1 MTFEEAIKLAET
13 EFELKPNTPNTRIVK
28 TGLTYN
34 GANGF
39 CVMLYDKGD
48 HTIIT
53 DIGETK
59 EVLDEVAYEE
69 WEALCLEN
77 GFEFNH
83 WHIEK
88 PFNSIEDLHSFISF
102 LDTVSDKFFDI
113 DN

>member
-1 MTFEEAIKLAET
+1 MTFEEAIKITEE
-13 EFELKPNTPNTRIVK
+13 EFELVARTERTRTVK

-53 DIGETK
+53 DSGETK
-59 EVLDEVAYEE
+59 EVFDEVTDEE
-69 WEALCLEN
+69 WEALCREN

-83 WHIEK
+83 WHIET
-88 PFNSIEDLHSFISF
+88 PFNSIEDLHRFISF
-102 LDTVSDKFFDI
+102 LDEVSDKFFTLD
-113 DN
+113 D